1 MLKKLF
7 FILIVVNVLQGCG
20 YSPMYSSNNKV
31 ILDIEE
37 INLNG
42 DWELNNYIKSSLERY
57 SSDSGAEKYKI
68 NINTIYN
75 KKSITK
81 DSTGKTT
88 NFLFEIEANIN
99 LVSTKIN
106 KSFIFKENFTMENFE
121 DKLVEKNYETSN
133 KKNIANLIVNK
144 LILQVS
150 RLE

>member
-7 FILIVVNVLQGCG
+7 FILIVLNILQGCG
-20 YSPMYSSNNKV
+20 YSPMYSSNNK
-31 ILDIEE
+31 IIINIEE
-37 INLNG
+37 ISLNG
-42 DWELNNYIKSSLERY
+42 DWELNNYIKSSLEKY
-57 SSDSGAEKYKI
+57 SSESKTEKYKI
-68 NINTIYN
+68 NINTIY
-75 KKSITK
+75 KKNSITK

-88 NFLFEIEANIN
+88 DFLFEIEANIN

-121 DKLVEKNYETSN
+121 NELVEKNFESSN

-144 LILQVS
+144 LTSQLS

>member
-7 FILIVVNVLQGCG
+7 FILIVLNILQGCG
-20 YSPMYSSNNKV
+20 YFPMYSSNNK
-31 ILDIEE
+31 IIINIEE
-37 INLNG
+37 ISLNG

-57 SSDSGAEKYKI
+57 SSESKTEKYKI
-68 NINTIYN
+68 NINTIY
-75 KKSITK
+75 KKNSITK

-121 DKLVEKNYETSN
+121 DELVEKNFESSN

-144 LILQVS
+144 LTSQLS

>member
-7 FILIVVNVLQGCG
+7 FILIVLSILQGCG
-20 YSPMYSSNNKV
+20 YSPMYSSKNKL
-31 ILDIEE
+31 IINIEE
-37 INLNG
+37 ITLNG
-42 DWELNNYIKSSLERY
+42 DWELNNYIKSSLERF
-57 SSDSGAEKYKI
+57 SSESKTEKYKI
-68 NINTIYN
+68 NINTIY
-75 KKSITK
+75 KKNSITK

-88 NFLFEIEANIN
+88 DFLFEIEANIN

-121 DKLVEKNYETSN
+121 DELVEKNFESSN

-144 LILQVS
+144 LTSQLS

>member
-1 MLKKLF
+1 MLKKIF
-7 FILIVVNVLQGCG
+7 FILIILNILQGCG
-20 YSPMYSSNNKV
+20 YSPMYSSNNK
-31 ILDIEE
+31 IIINIEE
-37 INLNG
+37 ISLSG
-42 DWELNNYIKSSLERY
+42 DWELNNYIKSSLQRY
-57 SSDSGAEKYKI
+57 SSESKTEKYKI
-68 NINTIYN
+68 NINTIY
-75 KKSITK
+75 KKNSITK

-121 DKLVEKNYETSN
+121 DELVEKNFESSN

-144 LILQVS
+144 LTSQLS

>member
-7 FILIVVNVLQGCG
+7 FILIVLNILQGCG
-20 YSPMYSSNNKV
+20 YSPMYSSNNK
-31 ILDIEE
+31 IIINIEE
-37 INLNG
+37 ISLNG

-57 SSDSGAEKYKI
+57 SSESKTEKYKI
-68 NINTIYN
+68 NINTIY
-75 KKSITK
+75 KKNSITK
-81 DSTGKTT
+81 DSSGKTT

-121 DKLVEKNYETSN
+121 NELVEKNFESSN

-144 LILQVS
+144 LTSQLL

>member
-7 FILIVVNVLQGCG
+7 FILIVLNILQGCG
-20 YSPMYSSNNKV
+20 YSPMYSSNNKL
-31 ILDIEE
+31 IINIEE

-42 DWELNNYIKSSLERY
+42 DWELNNYIKNSLERH
-57 SSDSGAEKYKI
+57 SSENQTKKYKI

-75 KKSITK
+75 KKTITK

-99 LVSTKIN
+99 LISTKIN
-106 KSFIFKENFTMENFE
+106 KSFTFKEKFEMDNFE
-121 DKLVEKNYETSN
+121 DKITEKNYERSN
-133 KKNIANLIVNK
+133 KQNIANLIVNK
-144 LILQVS
+144 LISQLS

>member
-7 FILIVVNVLQGCG
+7 FILIVLNILQGCG
-20 YSPMYSSNNKV
+20 YSPMYSSNNK
-31 ILDIEE
+31 IIINIEE
-37 INLNG
+37 ISLNG

-57 SSDSGAEKYKI
+57 SSESKTEKYKI
-68 NINTIYN
+68 NINTIY
-75 KKSITK
+75 KKNSITK

-88 NFLFEIEANIN
+88 DFLFEIEANIN

-121 DKLVEKNYETSN
+121 DELVEKNFESSN

-144 LILQVS
+144 LTSQLLRI
-150 RLE
+150 E

>member
-7 FILIVVNVLQGCG
+7 FILIVLNILQGCG
-20 YSPMYSSNNKV
+20 YSPMYSSNNK
-31 ILDIEE
+31 IIINIEE
-37 INLNG
+37 ISLNG

-57 SSDSGAEKYKI
+57 SSESKTEKYKI
-68 NINTIYN
+68 NINTIY
-75 KKSITK
+75 KKNSITK

-106 KSFIFKENFTMENFE
+106 KSFIFKENFKMENFE
-121 DKLVEKNYETSN
+121 DKLVEKNFESSN

-144 LILQVS
+144 LTSQLS